1 VAQLNPN
8 AQRVQAAAL
17 LEKLRGANK
26 QQEIAAKGAQDQKQ
40 AVLESALSHVAGEV
54 PLENEFAL
62 AEGRVDRNTDMQE
75 LQNGIPGVA

>member
-1 VAQLNPN
+1 
-8 AQRVQAAAL
+8 
-17 LEKLRGANK
+17 
-26 QQEIAAKGAQDQKQ
+26 
-40 AVLESALSHVAGEV
+40 VLESALSHVAGEV